1 MIEKF
6 IIGTVCLFIGALFGV
21 MIMALLCGARERRN
35 PQPENHN
42 EHTKLLTIGSLVKWR
57 GNVYE
62 ITGFRTYDDDNL
74 TYATI
79 SYKRWSADVPVEEL
93 EEVGNS
99 D

>member
-6 IIGTVCLFIGALFGV
+6 IIGTVCLFIGAALGV
-21 MIMALLCGARERRN
+21 MIMALLSGARERNN

-42 EHTKLLTIGSLVKWR
+42 EHTKLLTVGSLVKWR

-79 SYKRWSADVPVEEL
+79 SDERWSADVPVEDL

>member
-6 IIGTVCLFIGALFGV
+6 IIGVVCLFIGALFGV
-21 MIMALLCGARERRN
+21 MIMALLSGVKERQI
-35 PQPENHN
+35 PQPQNHG
-42 EHTKLLTIGSLVKWR
+42 EHTKLLTVDSLVKWR

-62 ITGFRTYDDDNL
+62 ITRFRTYDDDNL

-79 SYKRWSADVPVEEL
+79 SDERWSADVPVEDL

>member
-6 IIGTVCLFIGALFGV
+6 IIGTVCLFIGAALGV
-21 MIMALLCGARERRN
+21 MIMALLSGAKEKQI
-35 PQPENHN
+35 PQPQNHG
-42 EHTKLLTIGSLVKWR
+42 EHTKLLTVGSLVKWR

-79 SYKRWSADVPVEEL
+79 SDERWSADVPVEDL

>member
-35 PQPENHN
+35 PQPENHD
-42 EHTKLLTIGSLVKWR
+42 ERTKLLTVGSLVKWC
-57 GNVYE
+57 GDVYE
-62 ITGFRTYDDDNL
+62 ITGFKTYV
-74 TYATI
+74 TI
-79 SYKRWSADVPVEEL
+79 SDERWSADVPVEDL

>member
-1 MIEKF
+1 MF
-6 IIGTVCLFIGALFGV
+6 VHWSCVRGNDYGAAFRSKRKT
-21 MIMALLCGARERRN
+21 I
-35 PQPENHN
+35 PQPQNHG
-42 EHTKLLTIGSLVKWR
+42 EHTKLLTVGSLVKWR

-62 ITGFRTYDDDNL
+62 ITGFKTYDNDNL

-79 SYKRWSADVPVEEL
+79 SDERWSADVPVEDL

>member
-1 MIEKF
+1 MINF
-6 IIGTVCLFIGALFGV
+6 IVGVFVGVVFGV
-21 MIMALLCGARERRN
+21 VLMALLSGARERNN
-35 PQPENHN
+35 PQPENHD
-42 EHTKLLTIGSLVKWR
+42 ERTKLLTVGSLVKWR

-79 SYKRWSADVPVEEL
+79 SDERWSADVPVEDL